1 MLQNKHVNEL
11 VERGAKIAARSIAV
25 VLDKDLGDGDVDGE
39 RKRKRRLR
47 GVETRREKK
56 KGEESKSRFSVVPF
70 RCSRLSLSVFLYL
83 ISRNFL

>member
-56 KGEESKSRFSVVPF
+56 KRRGIEKSVFRGAFSV
-70 RCSRLSLSVFLYL
+70 LQIISLSFFVF
-83 ISRNFL
+83 NFT

>member
-56 KGEESKSRFSVVPF
+56 KRRGIEKSVFRGAFSV
-70 RCSRLSLSVFLYL
+70 LQIISLSFFVF
-83 ISRNFL
+83 NFTKFP

>member
-56 KGEESKSRFSVVPF
+56 KRRGIEKSVFRGAFSVLQF
-70 RCSRLSLSVFLYL
+70 ISLSFFVF
-83 ISRNFL
+83 NFT